1 MRKMRKKVL
10 KTITIIAAIM
20 FTLSVCTLDSDSCI
34 PIITAFI
41 CEGWLALMAY
51 ANKDLLGRY
60 YG

>member
-1 MRKMRKKVL
+1 MKKKVL
-10 KTITIIAAIM
+10 KAITIIAAIM
-20 FTLSVCTLDSDSCI
+20 FTLSICSLDSDSYI
-34 PIITAFI
+34 PTIIAFV